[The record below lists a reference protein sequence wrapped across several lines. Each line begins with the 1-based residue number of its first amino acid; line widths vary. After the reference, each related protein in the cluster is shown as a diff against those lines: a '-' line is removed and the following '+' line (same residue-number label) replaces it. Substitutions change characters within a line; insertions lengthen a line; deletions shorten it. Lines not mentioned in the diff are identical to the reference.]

1 LIAHYSPILIRRY
14 NALNP
19 SANTTTPQPTQ
30 LNFENILAVE
40 LIKKQHKTTL
50 LFEDEGSNIG
60 ALHIPD
66 CIQAKTKQAELILL
80 EF

>member
-1 LIAHYSPILIRRY
+1 MAC
-14 NALNP
+14 
-19 SANTTTPQPTQ
+19 
-30 LNFENILAVE
+30 
-40 LIKKQHKTTL
+40 L

-80 EF
+80 EANIEQRLKVSMDAYV